1 MNKKIYFYLKDKMK
15 LILLFLLLI
24 KLYCITF
31 PFPNNIVL
39 RNSSLIIPLVND
51 ISQKIN
57 IITGNYSED
66 RKSNNIL
73 YYRYFEGNKT
83 YIPTPDSSYFFKQW
97 DIILAGNYSQYY
109 LIAMINNHRNLNLFD
124 FDNLRRMPS
133 HDLNIPLF
141 GTLRKINSDYYYI
154 SDKNEIIKMEITC
167 NFSED
172 MNMYKEQQIKEFY
185 EKDQKLYS
193 VSCDTCRNNE
203 CYICSYFINENNYGI
218 SSYTNNL
225 ELYYNKN
232 YTSGISNPKDYFN
245 KIIYFKDKIKF
256 ITINAINV
264 DTIRLRYFE
273 SDKVSLNNLL
283 KINKENEYIDIKN
296 TQIYPYNDY
305 SDIAVLDTDKIV
317 KVSCS
322 QTKFFFTLFQFYKED
337 SILTVKTFTDY
348 FSSKKPKLG
357 IWNYKVV
364 LGIVFGDNEYE
375 NYTDSASAFFIFGY
389 PTLKTEDNMINN
401 NFNIY
406 DNNNINISA
415 LTTDDFI
422 YANANVFC
430 KILEIPKDF
439 VFYDVIDKT
448 EITNASYIRTK
459 NNELV
464 FKQYRKNTKAILSF
478 KGVMSG
484 DFKIDTFEI
493 FPSNAEIPKENGT
506 NHEGNKIELNIYIN
520 SCNNGFYEVEY
531 EYDIC
536 TNTRPEG
543 YYLDA
548 KNNMF
553 KKCNSKCSDCIIGSD
568 DDSNMMCLKCI
579 LGYTYDPTTYNCIS
593 KKKDVKEVNI
603 KMEPAKNAY
612 LWFFVVIFLLSLI
625 FAIIFIIVI
634 PCKSPKTNNEK
645 IDNLSENNKDS
656 PIINKIDE
664 LKPII
669 N

>member
-1 MNKKIYFYLKDKMK
+1 MNQKIYFYLKDKMK
-15 LILLFLLLI
+15 LILLFMLVI
-24 KLYCITF
+24 KLYCVTF
-31 PFPNNIVL
+31 PFSNNILL

-57 IITGNYSED
+57 IFTGNYSED

-83 YIPTPDSSYFFKQW
+83 YMQTPDDSYEFKQW

-109 LIAMINNHRNLNLFD
+109 LIAMINNHKDLNLYD
-124 FDNLRRMPS
+124 FDNSRRVPS
-133 HDLNIPLF
+133 YDLNIPLF

-154 SDKNEIIKMEITC
+154 SVKNEIIKMEITC
-167 NFSED
+167 DFLEGK
-172 MNMYKEQQIKEFY
+172 NMFKEQQKKEFY
-185 EKDQKLYS
+185 EEGQKLYS
-193 VSCDTCRNNE
+193 VSCDTCKNNE

-225 ELYYNKN
+225 KLYYNKK
-232 YTSGISNPKDYFN
+232 YVSGISNPEGYFN
-245 KIIYFKDKIKF
+245 KIIYFKDNIKF
-256 ITINAINV
+256 IIINAINE
-264 DTIRLRYFE
+264 DTIRFRYFE

-283 KINKENEYIDIKN
+283 KINNTENEYIDIKN
-296 TQIYPYNDY
+296 TQIYPFNDY

-322 QTKFFFTLFQFYKED
+322 QTKFFFTIFQFYKEE
-337 SILTVKTFTDY
+337 SILTVRTFNDY

-357 IWNYKVV
+357 MWNNKVI
-364 LGIVFGDNEYE
+364 LGIIFEDNEYG
-375 NYTDSASAFFIFGY
+375 NYNASAFFIFGY

-422 YANANVFC
+422 YENAAVFC
-430 KILEIPKDF
+430 KILDIPKDF
-439 VFYDVIDKT
+439 VFFDAIDKT

-459 NNELV
+459 NNELI

-478 KGVMSG
+478 QGIMLG
-484 DFKIDTFEI
+484 DFKNDTFEI
-493 FPSNAEIPKENGT
+493 FPSNAEIPKENRT
-506 NHEGNKIELNIYIN
+506 IHEGNKIELNIYIN

-543 YYLDA
+543 YYLDV

-553 KKCNSKCSDCIIGSD
+553 KKCNNKCSDCIIGSD
-568 DDSNMMCLKCI
+568 DDSNMMCLKCV
-579 LGYTYDPTTYNCIS
+579 LGYTYDPITYNCIS

-603 KMEPAKNAY
+603 KMEPEKNAY

-634 PCKSPKTNNEK
+634 PCKSPKINNEK
-645 IDNLSENNKDS
+645 MDILSESNKDN
-656 PIINKIDE
+656 PILPNSDEMKNIID
-664 LKPII
+664 
-669 N
+669 